1 VFLYF
6 IFTLL
11 KTIELSPR
19 LGTFAC

>member
-6 IFTLL
+6 IFALL
-11 KTIELSPR
+11 KTIELGPR